1 MLQNSQENNCDGVL
15 LLTHFNQI
23 FHFNTSRKL
32 QKTFL
37 MILGVIEMEQWAVSG
52 LNISKNS
59 LENASVGIL
68 FLIKL

>member
-1 MLQNSQENNCDGVL
+1 MLQNSQENNCDGVS

-59 LENASVGIL
+59 LENASAGIL